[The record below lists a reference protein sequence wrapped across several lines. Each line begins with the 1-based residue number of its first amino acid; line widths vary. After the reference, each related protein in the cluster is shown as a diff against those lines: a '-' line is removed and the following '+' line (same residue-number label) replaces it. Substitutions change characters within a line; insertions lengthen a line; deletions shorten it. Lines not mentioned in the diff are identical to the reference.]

1 MANLTMTAGPRAYRQ
16 ASCRIAIP
24 PGLPEEFHEQV
35 REVLGLVSESKRS
48 GDATALMHQITAE
61 ADFAWMILLLHVQ
74 PFDDGMT
81 AEQLERFYS
90 KFGFVV
96 IQHEPLLM
104 SRLPQKPKLATSH

>member
-1 MANLTMTAGPRAYRQ
+1 VAPQMNAGERHYKQ

-35 REVLGLVSESKRS
+35 REVLGVASNSKRS
-48 GDATALMHQITAE
+48 GEATALMHQVCSE
-61 ADFAWMILLLHVQ
+61 ADFNFMVLLLHVK

-81 AEQLERFYS
+81 AEQLEHFYS

-104 SRLPQKPKLATSH
+104 SRVPQKPKLVRSH